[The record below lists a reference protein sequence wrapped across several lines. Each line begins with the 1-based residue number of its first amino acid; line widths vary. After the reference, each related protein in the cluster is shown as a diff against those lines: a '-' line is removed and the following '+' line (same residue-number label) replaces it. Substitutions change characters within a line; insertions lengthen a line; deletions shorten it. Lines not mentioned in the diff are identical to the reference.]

1 MKRSTIKKSGRELSC
16 GIAIQRFVM
25 HTHTRTHTHRCNIPM
40 TGGQANEI
48 FQLLD
53 SDDEG
58 RLEIL
63 DHVFSLF
70 FVSKLFEL
78 VVSLSTIAHPHTF
91 IRCSQNSIQE
101 FPRDFLC
108 ANAPDGRR
116 QPVHVNA
123 ACQCGPAGPVA
134 AEDTYCLDHVRFIAH
149 VCVTFTTKAVA
160 VVLCVVLSSYACALA
175 YTLHFADVS
184 CVM

>member
-63 DHVFSLF
+63 DHVSSLF
-70 FVSKLFEL
+70 FVSKLFDL
-78 VVSLSTIAHPHTF
+78 VASLLTTAHTHTF
-91 IRCSQNSIQE
+91 I
-101 FPRDFLC
+101 
-108 ANAPDGRR
+108 
-116 QPVHVNA
+116 
-123 ACQCGPAGPVA
+123 
-134 AEDTYCLDHVRFIAH
+134 
-149 VCVTFTTKAVA
+149 
-160 VVLCVVLSSYACALA
+160 
-175 YTLHFADVS
+175 
-184 CVM
+184 